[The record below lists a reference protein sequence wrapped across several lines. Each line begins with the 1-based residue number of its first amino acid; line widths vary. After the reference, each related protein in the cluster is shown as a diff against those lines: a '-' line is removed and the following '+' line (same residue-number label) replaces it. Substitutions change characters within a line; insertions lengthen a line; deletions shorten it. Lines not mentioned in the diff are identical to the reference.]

1 MQGTGGNKL
10 MEQSLGILGEKTPK
24 FRNEGL
30 WKGKELPLQSEKG
43 RMVDEEVEVGV
54 QHSDS

>member
-1 MQGTGGNKL
+1 